1 MTAHRLRRPAPT
13 RRRVGRAICA
23 RRRERG
29 VDRAVSSR
37 ARPDVLGLES
47 SAREASRRDQ
57 YLADAAIVF
66 DRRRHGAFAVA
77 LALRCIPSPSGK
89 NCRWAW
95 IGVAGVVA
103 WTTWQATPLLA
114 RGFRQRWSE
123 EATRRNYLPSNLDL
137 TSTSY
142 AFGGAP
148 PSFVTGVM
156 DPLLEF
162 QFVGADGRGLPS

>member
-1 MTAHRLRRPAPT
+1 MSAGLIVLCLPVPGLTFWVWNHLPVKLHAVTNIWPMQRLYLIAGATAL
-13 RRRVGRAICA
+13 
-23 RRRERG
+23 
-29 VDRAVSSR
+29 
-37 ARPDVLGLES
+37 
-47 SAREASRRDQ
+47 
-57 YLADAAIVF
+57 
-66 DRRRHGAFAVA
+66 FAVA

-95 IGVAGVVA
+95 IGVAGVMA

-114 RGFRQRWSE
+114 GGFRQRWSE